1 MDSTPIF
8 KMRYRPKT
16 TCPSAA
22 ETGGPSPSVNTAIF
36 ALPAP
41 GSAKPMNFT
50 VIGGTGGGGGGPV
63 GTAATGGAA
72 STGLVVTD
80 GAGGGGG
87 GAFGLNRNRLR
98 SVGPGFGRSA
108 SSAPRWTSGAEGV
121 PGGFAAF
128 AFVPDVPAVAAAAAL
143 LWLDA

>member
-16 TCPSAA
+16 TAPSGAD
-22 ETGGPSPSVNTAIF
+22 TGAPSPSVNTAILG
-36 ALPAP
+36 LPPP

-72 STGLVVTD
+72 STGLVVAD
-80 GAGGGGG
+80 GAGGGGGGG

-108 SSAPRWTSGAEGV
+108 S
-121 PGGFAAF
+121 
-128 AFVPDVPAVAAAAAL
+128 
-143 LWLDA
+143 

>member
-41 GSAKPMNFT
+41 GSARPMNFS

-63 GTAATGGAA
+63 GTDATGGAA
-72 STGLVVTD
+72 STGLV
-80 GAGGGGG
+80 AEGGGGG

-98 SVGPGFGRSA
+98 SAGPGFGRSA
-108 SSAPRWTSGAEGV
+108 SSASRWTSGAEGV
-121 PGGFAAF
+121 PGG
-128 AFVPDVPAVAAAAAL
+128 
-143 LWLDA
+143 